1 MRRLLKWLGI
11 GVAGLAI
18 VVALASGGVVVVF
31 KRAMAQVHDVAVD
44 PLAIPTDE
52 ASIAEGARLVKARGC
67 AECHG
72 PDLGGRYAVEDPVL
86 GRIWAPNITPGSGSA
101 VEGYRVEDWVR
112 AVRHGVKRDGTPTI
126 LMPADE
132 LFFLD
137 DRELGAIIA
146 YLQRAPVVDRERK
159 PHEFEP
165 LLYVLGVTGQ
175 FPLFTTN
182 DMDHGAP
189 RPASVDPAPTAA
201 FGAYLARIQCTGCHG
216 AGLGGGPFPG
226 APPSLPVPANLT
238 PDPQT
243 GLGGWTEAEFSR
255 ALREGRRPDGRELDP
270 FMPWKTYS
278 HLDETEVAALWAYLQ
293 SIPAKPFGSR

>member
-1 MRRLLKWLGI
+1 MRKLAKWIGI

-18 VVALASGGVVVVF
+18 VAALALGGVVVVF
-31 KRAMAQVHDVAVD
+31 KRAMARVHDVPAERV
-44 PLAIPTDE
+44 AIPTDE
-52 ASIAEGARLVKARGC
+52 ATIAEGARLVNARGC

-72 PDLGGRYAVEDPVL
+72 PDLGGKYAVEDPAL
-86 GRIWAPNITPGSGSA
+86 GRIFAPNITSARGSA
-101 VEGYRVEDWVR
+101 VEGYRDEDWVR
-112 AVRHGVKRDGTPTI
+112 TIRHGVKRDGTPTV

-132 LFFLD
+132 FFYLSD
-137 DRELGAIIA
+137 QELGAIIA
-146 YLQRAPVVDRERK
+146 YLKSAPAVDRERK
-159 PHEFEP
+159 PHEFKP
-165 LLYVLGVTGQ
+165 LLYVLGALGQ

-182 DMDHGAP
+182 TMDHGAP
-189 RPASVDPAPTAA
+189 RPAHVEPGPTAE
-201 FGAYLARIQCTGCHG
+201 FGAYLARIQCQGCHG

-243 GLGGWTEAEFSR
+243 GLGKWTEAEFSR

-278 HLDETEVAALWAYLQ
+278 HLDDTEVAALWAYLR
-293 SIPAKPFGSR
+293 SVPAKPFGSR